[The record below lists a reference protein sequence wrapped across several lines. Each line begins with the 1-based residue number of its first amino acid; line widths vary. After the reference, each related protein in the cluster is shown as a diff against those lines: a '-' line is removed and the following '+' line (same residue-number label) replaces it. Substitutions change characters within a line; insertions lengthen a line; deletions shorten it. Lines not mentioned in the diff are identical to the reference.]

1 MRDKNFYILI
11 LSEKKETA
19 DQQIL
24 SVIKVQE
31 LNDENNTLY
40 ILSEKNFAVLI
51 K

>member
-1 MRDKNFYILI
+1 MLI
-11 LSEKKETA
+11 LSEKKEMI

-31 LNDENNTLY
+31 SNNENDILY
-40 ILSEKNFAVLI
+40 ILSEKNFTVFI